1 MTVENI
7 HSTLMVGEASSTGM
21 VHEDLKPT
29 TLTLVETSCWGMVLE
44 DLKFWRTLESEDLN
58 LVVVETTH
66 GRTEFDLKPS
76 SDTEKTHWAQRDPE
90 LLVAL
95 AVVDISHRRVVLEN
109 LEPLATMVIWVLEPL
124 AALVLEALKPSA
136 VRMVVE
142 TSLKPS
148 GALVA
153 V

>member
-1 MTVENI
+1 
-7 HSTLMVGEASSTGM
+7 MVGEASSTGM

-66 GRTEFDLKPS
+66 GRTELDLKPS

-109 LEPLATMVIWVLEPL
+109 LEPLATLVIWVLEP
-124 AALVLEALKPSA
+124 LVLEALKPSA

-142 TSLKPS
+142 TSLTPS
-148 GALVA
+148 EALVA